1 MTEPA
6 SQEIVAITL
15 RTLGV
20 CLSALLLAVGLGMP
34 VGIWLGRRRFRGR
47 ASLIALFNSGMGAPP
62 VVIGLVVALL
72 LWRSGP
78 LGDLEDSLR
87 HIIDALCHDF
97 GSPVHLGIV
106 AKRHTDLPA
115 RGFPGTLIVF
125 FTP

>member
-47 ASLIALFNSGMGAPP
+47 ASLIALFNSAGPTLA
-62 VVIGLVVALL
+62 LV
-72 LWRSGP
+72 R
-78 LGDLEDSLR
+78 
-87 HIIDALCHDF
+87 
-97 GSPVHLGIV
+97 
-106 AKRHTDLPA
+106 PA
-115 RGFPGTLIVF
+115 EFIRRV
-125 FTP
+125 